1 MRSTLAKAAAV
12 AAVSGLALFGTATAA
27 AAHHQPPRTA
37 VQAEEAAEWP
47 AGALAVGG
55 DASAEDGWALAVG
68 GNAAATGG
76 IALAVGGDAGS
87 FEDGE
92 G

>member
-12 AAVSGLALFGTATAA
+12 AAVAGLALFGTATAA
-27 AAHHQPPRTA
+27 SAHHNPPRNA
-37 VQAEEAAEWP
+37 VQADEAEWP

-87 FEDGE
+87 FEDDE
-92 G
+92 A